1 MEAGDIAPP
10 LPTLCR
16 PFCLAHPPLL
26 RGVQWR
32 LRGCF
37 APLSYWGRLPIQVQ
51 VLWPSHSLLP
61 QAGSVCPLLTSFSRL
76 VPC

>member
-26 RGVQWR
+26 GGCSGGCVAVLLLCPAGVGFLFR
-32 LRGCF
+32 FRSSGRVT
-37 APLSYWGRLPIQVQ
+37 LS
-51 VLWPSHSLLP
+51 
-61 QAGSVCPLLTSFSRL
+61 CPRRDLSALS
-76 VPC
+76 